1 MKRLLL
7 PTLVAMIALFAKA
20 EGYHYLTF
28 EMMDG
33 QKASVP
39 SSELVITFND
49 GKLSVG
55 NKTFEVVNLMKMYFT
70 SEDATTGISGITQ
83 EALEEA
89 TEVYDLNGKR
99 IAKSEMRKGV
109 YIIKGKDE
117 TYKMTVR

>member
-1 MKRLLL
+1 M
-7 PTLVAMIALFAKA
+7 TDLFAKA

-39 SSELVITFND
+39 SPELVITFND

>member
-7 PTLVAMIALFAKA
+7 PTLVAMTALFAKA

-39 SSELVITFND
+39 SSELFITFND

-55 NKTFEVVNLMKMYFT
+55 NKTFKVVNLMKMYFT